1 VALHSSSLKR
11 LSEETRT
18 NPQNSQIHVGY
29 YLFFVCID
37 LLFSFILIIIVSVLL
52 PESFTFE
59 LIKVEM
65 KRLKD
70 EIKEKSEQIDLL
82 EKQMSNYFIASEQTD
97 QSGVSQ
103 VC

>member
-1 VALHSSSLKR
+1 
-11 LSEETRT
+11 
-18 NPQNSQIHVGY
+18 
-29 YLFFVCID
+29 
-37 LLFSFILIIIVSVLL
+37 
-52 PESFTFE
+52 
-59 LIKVEM
+59 M

>member
-1 VALHSSSLKR
+1 
-11 LSEETRT
+11 
-18 NPQNSQIHVGY
+18 
-29 YLFFVCID
+29 
-37 LLFSFILIIIVSVLL
+37 
-52 PESFTFE
+52 
-59 LIKVEM
+59 M

-103 VC
+103 VCWHHCFFVSLACRLNTGCFVLQAVAELMEQLNDKSFELEVTVIYPVLMFFNI